1 MLKIAL
7 VGNPNSGKT
16 TLFNGLTG
24 SNQFVGNWPGVT
36 VEKKSGKLKYQDFEA
51 EIIDLPGIYS
61 LSTIS
66 LEEEIAVRFVIEN
79 KMDLI
84 INIVD
89 ASSLERNLYLTYQL
103 LDSKIPMIVA
113 LNCMDIVQKKLQ
125 QIDIKKLEDELQI
138 PVIPITA
145 SKKTGINDLI
155 KLIAAYDYAGQ
166 KHEHRYEDQIE
177 KTIEVFE
184 NLIGDRFLAIRFF
197 EDGLKILEPLKLPPE
212 ANAKMIEAYE
222 RESKHYQIDFDM
234 VIPNSRYDAII
245 AVCEIVLTKNGTDVI
260 SVTEKIDKILT
271 HKWIGLPL
279 FGLIMFMV
287 FFLAFG
293 PIGTWITDWFV
304 FGIEWLFSRVDT
316 LIANLGMMPWVSS
329 LITNGVFGG
338 LAAVIGFLPQLA
350 ILFLFMAILEDSGY
364 MSRAA
369 FIMDR
374 LLRKFGLSGKAF
386 IPMLIGFGC
395 SVPAMAATR
404 TLDKDED
411 RKITT
416 MIIPFI
422 SCGAKAP
429 IYGVFA
435 GALFFRASYVAVFSM
450 YVLGIIV
457 AILSAVMFKKTILK
471 SASAN
476 YIMELPEYR
485 MPTVKNTMLHTWERV
500 KGFLLKAGT
509 ILLGAFIIIWFLSYF
524 GFVDGTFRML
534 MEDEIE
540 HSILGAVGKFLLPV
554 FRPIGFP
561 DWQATVAML
570 TGLVAKESV
579 VGTLGILYGVAGNV
593 VENGSLLYEPIR
605 LAFTS
610 AQAYAFMAFAL
621 LSTPCIAAIAA
632 MKKEFNSWKWL
643 IFSLLYEFV
652 VAYLVALIIFQ
663 VGSLDQG
670 VILSIIFGIIAIM
683 IVVFSIRKFVIK
695 RGAICDSCVNCSIKD
710 NCHLPKK
717 DEFLAIIDQ
726 KKEDDQDDRE

>member
-1 MLKIAL
+1 MIKIAL
-7 VGNPNSGKT
+7 IGNPNSGKT

-24 SNQFVGNWPGVT
+24 ANQFVGNWPGVT
-36 VEKKSGKLKYQDFEA
+36 VEKKSGKLKYKDFEA

-66 LEEEIAVRFVIEN
+66 LEEEISSRFVIDG

-89 ASSLERNLYLTYQL
+89 ASNLERNLYLTYQL
-103 LDSKIPMIVA
+103 LDSDIPVVIA
-113 LNCMDIVQKKLQ
+113 LNCMDIVQKKLE
-125 QIDIKKLEDELQI
+125 QINIEELSRALGV

-145 SKKTGINDLI
+145 SKKKGVEELI
-155 KLIAAYDYAGQ
+155 RFLADYDFAKQEHHIRYSSAAETSIAAFA
-166 KHEHRYEDQIE
+166 ELLR
-177 KTIEVFE
+177 
-184 NLIGDRFLAIRFF
+184 DRFLAIRFF
-197 EDGLKILEPLKLPPE
+197 EDGLKILEPLKLSQE
-212 ANAKMIEAYE
+212 DNARLIATFQK
-222 RESKHYQIDFDM
+222 ESDRHKLDFDM
-234 VIPNSRYDAII
+234 VLPNSRYDEIL
-245 AVCEIVLTKNGTDVI
+245 AVCGRVLTKNGHDLV
-260 SVTEKIDKILT
+260 SDTEKIDRIMT
-271 HKWIGLPL
+271 HKWLGLPL
-279 FGLIMFMV
+279 FALIMFLV

-304 FGIEWLFSRVDT
+304 KGIDFFFS
-316 LIANLGMMPWVSS
+316 LIEDLVASLGMMPWVSS

-350 ILFLFMAILEDSGY
+350 ILFLFMSILEDSGY

-416 MIIPFI
+416 MVIPFM

-435 GALFFRASYVAVFSM
+435 GALFFGASYLAVFSM

-457 AILSAVMFKKTILK
+457 ALLSAIAFKKTILK

-485 MPTVKNTMLHTWERV
+485 VPTLKNTFLHTWERV

-509 ILLGAFIIIWFLSYF
+509 ILLGAFIVIWFLSYF
-524 GFVDGTFRML
+524 GFVDGTFRL
-534 MEDEIE
+534 LQDEEIG
-540 HSILGAVGKFLLPV
+540 SSLLGVVGRFLLPV
-554 FRPIGFP
+554 FQPIGFP

-570 TGLVAKESV
+570 TGFVAKESV
-579 VGTLGILYGVAGNV
+579 VGTLGILYGVAGNA

-605 LAFTS
+605 AAFTG

-643 IFSLLYEFV
+643 LFTVAYEMI
-652 VAYLVALIIFQ
+652 VAYLVALAIYQ
-663 VGSLDQG
+663 VGSLGSG
-670 VILSIIFGIIAIM
+670 VVLSIAFGIAAAAI
-683 IVVFSIRKFVIK
+683 VYSSIRKFIVR
-695 RGAICDSCVNCSIKD
+695 RGAICDSCSSCTVAAD
-710 NCHLPKK
+710 CHLPKK
-717 DEFLAIIDQ
+717 EDFQAQIDKKEAKDIDQ
-726 KKEDDQDDRE
+726 D